1 MAAPEDLGAH
11 AASDEDLLRRSAAGD
26 QAAFSAL
33 VRRHEDRVFGIAIRI
48 TGERADALDA
58 TQDTFVSV
66 FRQAGSFR
74 AEAAFTTWLYRVAV
88 NACRDVLRKRRRLPE
103 PVEDLPER
111 GDPRPGTD
119 ELVGLRLDLAQ
130 ALAALPEDYR
140 EAVVMHDLG
149 AVPYDEIAAVTGAAL
164 GTVKS
169 RISRG
174 RRRLAQLLEPGGTPS
189 DDALEQPARAET
201 SKDSDG

>member
-1 MAAPEDLGAH
+1 MEAPSRRESLT
-11 AASDEDLLRRSAAGD
+11 DEDLLRQAAAGD
-26 QAAFSAL
+26 QSAFSAL

-48 TGERADALDA
+48 TGDRADALDA

-88 NACRDVLRKRRRLPE
+88 NACRDLLRRRRRLPE
-103 PVEDLPER
+103 PTDELPER
-111 GDPRPGTD
+111 VRPGIGT
-119 ELVGLRLDLAQ
+119 EEVVGLRLDLAR
-130 ALAALPEDYR
+130 ALAQLPDEYR
-140 EAVVMHDLG
+140 DAVLMHDLG
-149 AVPYDEIAAVTGAAL
+149 ALPYEEIAQITGVAL

-174 RRRLAQLLEPGGTPS
+174 RRRLAEL
-189 DDALEQPARAET
+189 LEQPAPAPA
-201 SKDSDG
+201 SNDQDG

>member
-1 MAAPEDLGAH
+1 MGGPRDSGEQALTDEELLQRAAD
-11 AASDEDLLRRSAAGD
+11 GD

-48 TGERADALDA
+48 TGDRADALDA

-66 FRQAGSFR
+66 FRQAGTFR

-88 NACRDVLRKRRRLPE
+88 NACRDLLRKRRRLPE
-103 PVEDLPER
+103 PTEQLPER
-111 GDPRPGTD
+111 SDPRTGTED
-119 ELVGLRLDLAQ
+119 TVGLRMDLAR
-130 ALAALPEDYR
+130 ALAELQEDYR
-140 EAVVMHDLG
+140 EAVLMHDLG
-149 AVPYDEIAAVTGAAL
+149 AIPYEEIAAITGAAL

-174 RRRLAQLLEPGGTPS
+174 RRRLAEL
-189 DDALEQPARAET
+189 LEQPAGAEP

>member
-1 MAAPEDLGAH
+1 MEAPSRRE
-11 AASDEDLLRRSAAGD
+11 SPTDEDLLRQAAAGD
-26 QAAFSAL
+26 QSAFSAL

-48 TGERADALDA
+48 TGDRADALDA

-88 NACRDVLRKRRRLPE
+88 NACRDLLRRRRRLPE
-103 PVEDLPER
+103 PTDELPER
-111 GDPRPGTD
+111 ARPGIGT
-119 ELVGLRLDLAQ
+119 EEVVGLRLDLAR
-130 ALAALPEDYR
+130 ALAQLPDEYR
-140 EAVVMHDLG
+140 DAVLMHDLG
-149 AVPYDEIAAVTGAAL
+149 ALPYEEIAQITGVAL

-174 RRRLAQLLEPGGTPS
+174 RRRLAEL
-189 DDALEQPARAET
+189 LEQPAPPPASYEQ
-201 SKDSDG
+201 DG